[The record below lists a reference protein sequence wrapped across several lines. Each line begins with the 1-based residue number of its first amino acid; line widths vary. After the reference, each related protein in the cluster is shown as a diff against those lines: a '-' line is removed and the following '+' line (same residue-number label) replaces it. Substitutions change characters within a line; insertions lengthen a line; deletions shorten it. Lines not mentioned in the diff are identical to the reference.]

1 MLRAQYDINS
11 RRDRKS
17 KSSEAI
23 VFYDG
28 LHDRDSDSEMGPEE
42 YAAFLDRSYT
52 RETTHS
58 VEPASSSDTEEL
70 SSSSDDD
77 NEVNQMAAAM
87 VATEIAKIST
97 TAFETAI
104 AERKAA
110 EHASLA
116 TYLLSNLEVCKI
128 DSDTNGD
135 SKEAEI
141 IRLCLRR
148 NALIKLFPVFS
159 RQIRALAYEGG
170 LFTMKDSSGY
180 DPTMNSF
187 FRHDEKLA
195 DAQLPA
201 EIAEFAQRMREFA
214 QKHCVD
220 VTASNRQT
228 M

>member
-1 MLRAQYDINS
+1 MLRAQYDINW

-17 KSSEAI
+17 KSNETI

-28 LHDRDSDSEMGPEE
+28 VHDYDSDSEIGPAE
-42 YAAFLDRSYT
+42 YAEFLDRSCT

-77 NEVNQMAAAM
+77 NEIHQMAAAM
-87 VATEIAKIST
+87 VTTEIVKIST
-97 TAFETAI
+97 TAFDTAI
-104 AERKAA
+104 AEHKAA
-110 EHASLA
+110 ELASLA
-116 TYLLSNLEVCKI
+116 TYLLSNLDVCEI
-128 DSDTNGD
+128 DSDTNTD
-135 SKEAEI
+135 SKETEI

-148 NALIKLFPVFS
+148 NALIKLFPAYS
-159 RQIRALAYEGG
+159 LQIRALAYEGG

-195 DAQLPA
+195 DAQLPV
-201 EIAEFAQRMREFA
+201 EIAEFAQNMREFT
-214 QKHCVD
+214 QKYSD
-220 VTASNRQT
+220 VVTTSNRQT